1 MPPTVAG
8 TIDLTQN
15 PAYHFETNEF
25 YLDTD
30 IEHVVRMDTYRQRN
44 SFVFPAVHRLDVSL
58 IHHGSIGIGELIC
71 EVGFYNL
78 YNQQN
83 ISSVYWG
90 YTNNRKSL
98 KGVCMF
104 PIMPSLSFT
113 LKL

>member
-1 MPPTVAG
+1 
-8 TIDLTQN
+8 
-15 PAYHFETNEF
+15 
-25 YLDTD
+25 
-30 IEHVVRMDTYRQRN
+30 MDTYRQRN

-58 IHHGSIGIGELIC
+58 IHHGNIGIGEMIC
-71 EVGFYNL
+71 EVGIYNL

-90 YTNNRKSL
+90 YASNRKSL

-104 PIMPSLSFT
+104 PIMPSLSLT